1 MYSDASSNKRCNVF
15 KSLKSRL
22 PVSIYSSH
30 TQPEPE
36 AILTGAAHEFYISY
50 ELEMKKQMHI

>member
-1 MYSDASSNKRCNVF
+1 MYSDASSNKRRNVF
-15 KSLKSRL
+15 KSLKSHL

-36 AILTGAAHEFYISY
+36 AAHEFYIFY